1 MGASFEPM
9 VSFTISY
16 GFLLRVEK
24 RRKQCRCPQ
33 FISLFKN
40 WGYLKHMYLIE
51 LDETNRLSLI
61 SSFYLNPFQSYSQ
74 KTIFV
79 NRSKGHNSH
88 IVGQIIIKPM
98 FLVELDERNIFLEY
112 CLLPSVKV
120 FPPEPK

>member
-1 MGASFEPM
+1 
-9 VSFTISY
+9 
-16 GFLLRVEK
+16 
-24 RRKQCRCPQ
+24 
-33 FISLFKN
+33 
-40 WGYLKHMYLIE
+40 MYLIE

-98 FLVELDERNIFLEY
+98 FLVDLMRGTFFSSIVCFH
-112 CLLPSVKV
+112 LLRFSRQSQI
-120 FPPEPK
+120 EPFHKIQDQI

>member
-1 MGASFEPM
+1 
-9 VSFTISY
+9 
-16 GFLLRVEK
+16 
-24 RRKQCRCPQ
+24 
-33 FISLFKN
+33 
-40 WGYLKHMYLIE
+40 MYLIE